1 MPVIE
6 QLRVKLPNR
15 PGTLAAMV
23 AALAEARVD
32 IKALEVAERGGGDVG
47 EVNLIASD
55 LDAARAALD
64 RSGHDYRIEQA
75 VAVEMDDRVGGL
87 AAILEVLAR
96 EGLNVSQ
103 LYAFVTRVAGKSLAL
118 LSVDDPARADAL
130 LDASGFR
137 TLSRQAL
144 EQSGERPSEERTQ
157 RTLGDHLGLDF
168 IW

>member
-1 MPVIE
+1 MIE

-32 IKALEVAERGGGDVG
+32 IKALEVAERGGGELG

-64 RSGHDYRIEQA
+64 RSGHDYRVEQA

-87 AAILEVLAR
+87 AAILDVLAR

-103 LYAFVTRVAGKSLAL
+103 LYAFVSRVAGKSLAL
-118 LSVDDPARADAL
+118 VSVDDPARANAL
-130 LDASGFR
+130 LEASGFR

-144 EQSGERPSEERTQ
+144 ERSADRPGEGRAQS
-157 RTLGDHLGLDF
+157 TLGDHLGLDY